1 MSTVNSQLNSGVSVY
16 VAKFDES
23 VKVHEVQPA
32 LRNEAIQRCKDKL
45 TKQQRYCVWRLLDYA
60 LKLQFG
66 KGVEDFNFTVQDNGK
81 WRCDSDVY
89 FSLSHCYNLV
99 VVAVGRTEIGVDIE
113 AVESFARYATNCK
126 FIERVLTDD
135 EMGSFESVSPEQQ
148 PQALAEMWTQKESLF
163 KLAGGMVFVPKTI
176 DTLAQQ
182 VNCQVL
188 QIDDKVYALTVAT
201 VNCGAVQTHIVAD
214 KTIFN

>member
-23 VKVHEVQPA
+23 VEVREVQPA

-45 TKQQRYCVWRLLDYA
+45 TRQQRYCVWRLLDYA
-60 LKLQFG
+60 LEFQFG
-66 KGVEDFNFTVQDNGK
+66 KGVEDFNFTVEDNGK

-89 FSLSHCYNLV
+89 FSLSHCDN
-99 VVAVGRTEIGVDIE
+99 VVAVAVDCEKIGVDIE
-113 AVESFARYATNCK
+113 AVESFTRHATDCK

-135 EMGSFESVSPEQQ
+135 EMDSFECISPEQQ

-188 QIDDKVYALTVAT
+188 HIDGNAYAVAVAT
-201 VNCGAVQTHIVAD
+201 VSCDAVQTHIVED

>member
-23 VKVHEVQPA
+23 VEVREVQPA

-45 TKQQRYCVWRLLDYA
+45 TRQQRYCVWRLLDYA
-60 LKLQFG
+60 LKRQFG
-66 KGVEDFNFTVQDNGK
+66 KGVEDFNFTVEDNGK

-89 FSLSHCYNLV
+89 FSLSHCDN
-99 VVAVGRTEIGVDIE
+99 VVAVAVSRKEIGVDIE
-113 AVESFARYATNCK
+113 AVESFTHHATDCK

-135 EMGSFESVSPEQQ
+135 EMGSFESISPEQQ

-176 DTLAQQ
+176 DTLARQ

-188 QIDDKVYALTVAT
+188 QIDGKDYALAVAM
-201 VNCGAVQTHIVAD
+201 VESGAVQTHIVED